1 LLISEEP
8 AIGHGERTI
17 VYYDTIPSAR
27 CPSSLLP
34 YIIMSTELLSP
45 AEVGFDPLHSH
56 EKEEDKITENME
68 QEIECPRCNDIMTLS
83 SNFDRLFYFCQE
95 CGLSLVMT
103 S

>member
-27 CPSSLLP
+27 CPSSILPTLIVFHIIIATKWLSLP
-34 YIIMSTELLSP
+34 YVIMSTELLSP

-56 EKEEDKITENME
+56 EKEEEDKITENME
-68 QEIECPRCNDIMTLS
+68 QEIECPRCNDI
-83 SNFDRLFYFCQE
+83 
-95 CGLSLVMT
+95 
-103 S
+103 

>member
-1 LLISEEP
+1 MS
-8 AIGHGERTI
+8 
-17 VYYDTIPSAR
+17 
-27 CPSSLLP
+27 LP
-34 YIIMSTELLSP
+34 YVIMSTQLLSP

-56 EKEEDKITENME
+56 EKESKEEDKIAKNME

-95 CGLSLVMT
+95 CDLSLVMT